1 MGEKRLFWNSP
12 PRGAII
18 APTNGAFGG
27 GHVGRILLKIKDMLE
42 YAAFRILVGVARIL
56 PFPVLCPLLMKVFT
70 IAYDIGLLR
79 RQVVETNLSV
89 ALGPAAP
96 PARVREVAR
105 KCASEHGR
113 IVAELLRPERLIG
126 NPGESFRVS
135 GIENLRD
142 ATSAGRGVILLTAH
156 LGNFILGAHR
166 IAMMG
171 YPLTIVARTVRNPA
185 VWGEIEK
192 IYARGGNAV
201 IPIRSSRNDL
211 AGGGKILKSLRRGD
225 TLVLVSDQDAGPEG
239 YKSVFFGVPTY
250 IPSGPAHFA
259 YRCGAAVL
267 TGFVTRRDGKVHID
281 IQAPIDFTG
290 AKTREEAESL
300 ILDEYTRRL
309 EAKVVEFPE
318 FYFWFHKKWKSTP
331 EFRARYRGKAL

>member
-1 MGEKRLFWNSP
+1 
-12 PRGAII
+12 
-18 APTNGAFGG
+18 
-27 GHVGRILLKIKDMLE
+27 LKINDMLE
-42 YAAFRILVGVARIL
+42 YAAFRILVGIARIL
-56 PFPVLCPLLMKVFT
+56 PFPVLCPLLMKVFA
-70 IAYDIGLLR
+70 IAYDFGLLR
-79 RQVVETNLSV
+79 RRVVETNLSV

-113 IVAELLRPERLIG
+113 IVAELLSPERLIG

-135 GIENLRD
+135 GIENLRE
-142 ATSAGRGVILLTAH
+142 AMSAGRGVILLTGH
-156 LGNFILGAHR
+156 LGNFILGAYQVAR
-166 IAMMG
+166 MG

-192 IYARGGNAV
+192 IYKRYGNAL

-211 AGGGKILKSLRRGD
+211 VGGGKILKSLRRGE
-225 TLVLVSDQDAGPEG
+225 TLVLVNDQDAGTEG
-239 YKSVFFGVPTY
+239 YKSVFLGVPTY

-259 YRCGAAVL
+259 FRSGAAVL

-281 IQAPIDFTG
+281 IQAPIDYTG
-290 AKTREEAESL
+290 AKSKGEAESL

-318 FYFWFHKKWKSTP
+318 LYFWFHKKWKSTP
-331 EFRARYRGKAL
+331 EFRARYQGKAV